1 MTSNLALDSNLDS
14 YHVQNIVV
22 ERLPALVSQL
32 GEMQTFLRA
41 ASSTEAVSSA
51 QATRLALLDTSIRI
65 RSTIDGVKSDLE
77 AAYRGNADGSVRRN
91 IDAAI
96 MTMIASVESY
106 LSTIELGSPDAE
118 GKVDPASLE
127 DAFSSAVESTIRVWA
142 IVQADLERLLKVRI
156 TELGW
161 KLHMSLA
168 LMGLLVGLSI
178 LLAAMTHQ
186 HIVSS
191 LGHLEGIVAKVR
203 ELKPSNLGSDQHTG
217 EEFGKL
223 TVAFNNMLAELAA
236 AREREIADQAR
247 SAQQTLLTTMGQMA
261 ASIAHELNQPLA
273 AIVTNGNA
281 GLRWLANTTPDLD
294 EVRAALQRIVSDGH
308 RASQLIGTIR
318 SMFKKDGQKKAP
330 VDVNQL
336 IQEVLGLMQG
346 ELQNQRVSLQTE
358 LEAQPIQVLGDR
370 VQLQQV
376 ILNLITNAIDAMG
389 SVTEHERVL
398 RVRSETKQSGV
409 VVTVEDSGAG
419 IDPKSTDRIFDTFY
433 TTKSHGM
440 GIGLAICRSI
450 IEAHGGRISASPGNP
465 HGAVFQVVL
474 PTCELRA
481 CMKTARSEAQS
492 IVFVIDDD
500 ASVRQALQSLFRS
513 VGLQAQVFGSTAEF
527 LSSEPSG
534 CRQLSCARCPV
545 ARGQRTGLSRRTG
558 EGENLCSDHF
568 RHRPRRHS
576 DVCQGHEGRSCR
588 IPDQAISRPGAAGRY
603 WNRAQPRSYQA
614 RKCEGRFKPA
624 GTLRVIDSPRTG
636 GDGPG
641 HGGPHEQTD
650 CRPIERQRGHRKG
663 SSRQCHGKD
672 GGAVAG

>member
-1 MTSNLALDSNLDS
+1 MSVLGRWWALSSFAQWRFMFKKLRTSTKLLLLCSMFGISIVVTTAALVAEKQIDIAFAHKELVGSRYLAIVRDIYPAILSRQTDPSFQSKPELLRALAAAENDASGRLQTAELQKTLAASLRELWDGKSTASDNDRVVLEALSNARRLASRIGDDSNLALDSNLDS

-106 LSTIELGSPDAE
+106 LSTIESGSPDAE

-168 LMGLLVGLSI
+168 LIGLLVGLSI

-281 GLRWLANTTPDLD
+281 GLRWLANATPDFD
-294 EVRAALQRIVSDGH
+294 EVRAALQRVVSDGH

-389 SVTEHERVL
+389 SVTEHPRVL
-398 RVRSETKQSGV
+398 RVRSETNESDAV

-481 CMKTARSEAQS
+481 A
-492 IVFVIDDD
+492 
-500 ASVRQALQSLFRS
+500 
-513 VGLQAQVFGSTAEF
+513 
-527 LSSEPSG
+527 
-534 CRQLSCARCPV
+534 
-545 ARGQRTGLSRRTG
+545 
-558 EGENLCSDHF
+558 
-568 RHRPRRHS
+568 
-576 DVCQGHEGRSCR
+576 
-588 IPDQAISRPGAAGRY
+588 
-603 WNRAQPRSYQA
+603 
-614 RKCEGRFKPA
+614 
-624 GTLRVIDSPRTG
+624 
-636 GDGPG
+636 
-641 HGGPHEQTD
+641 
-650 CRPIERQRGHRKG
+650 
-663 SSRQCHGKD
+663 
-672 GGAVAG
+672 

>member
-1 MTSNLALDSNLDS
+1 
-14 YHVQNIVV
+14 
-22 ERLPALVSQL
+22 
-32 GEMQTFLRA
+32 
-41 ASSTEAVSSA
+41 
-51 QATRLALLDTSIRI
+51 
-65 RSTIDGVKSDLE
+65 
-77 AAYRGNADGSVRRN
+77 
-91 IDAAI
+91 
-96 MTMIASVESY
+96 MIASVESY

-168 LMGLLVGLSI
+168 LIGLLVGLSI

-281 GLRWLANTTPDLD
+281 GLRWLANATPDFD
-294 EVRAALQRIVSDGH
+294 EVRAALQRVVSDGH

-389 SVTEHERVL
+389 SVTEHPRVL
-398 RVRSETKQSGV
+398 RVRSETNESDAV

-481 CMKTARSEAQS
+481 A
-492 IVFVIDDD
+492 
-500 ASVRQALQSLFRS
+500 
-513 VGLQAQVFGSTAEF
+513 
-527 LSSEPSG
+527 
-534 CRQLSCARCPV
+534 
-545 ARGQRTGLSRRTG
+545 
-558 EGENLCSDHF
+558 
-568 RHRPRRHS
+568 
-576 DVCQGHEGRSCR
+576 
-588 IPDQAISRPGAAGRY
+588 
-603 WNRAQPRSYQA
+603 
-614 RKCEGRFKPA
+614 
-624 GTLRVIDSPRTG
+624 
-636 GDGPG
+636 
-641 HGGPHEQTD
+641 
-650 CRPIERQRGHRKG
+650 
-663 SSRQCHGKD
+663 
-672 GGAVAG
+672 